1 MTLMEIVCFVFSLL
15 GVFFMLLSSFGLLRL
30 PDVYTRGHSAGK
42 AGTLGIIGVLLGV
55 GLYHGDPLTT
65 AKMLALIV
73 FFLLTSPVAAQI
85 VERSAFVTEV
95 KMTKSKAPNDLKGR
109 YDEQG
114 QLQ

>member
-1 MTLMEIVCFVFSLL
+1 MTILETITFILCLM

-42 AGTLGIIGVLLGV
+42 AGTIGVIGVLLGV
-55 GLYHGDPLTT
+55 GLYHADPLAT

-85 VERSAFVTEV
+85 IERAAFVTEV
-95 KMTKSKAPNDLKGR
+95 EMLENDAPNDLKGR
-109 YDEQG
+109 YDEHG
-114 QLQ
+114 NLR